1 MQSIDQKVRQTPQTL
16 TVPAG
21 ASEGGVVL
29 PRFLRKPVRQVSRFL
44 NGGFHVSRRGL
55 LSFGLLFAATA
66 CVAALA
72 QGDNHSQFKVQL
84 ASQLGI
90 AISVYDI
97 NGNSE
102 ISDIEV
108 VSLLAPD
115 HGTSI
120 LGYDVEAARNILKSS
135 PWIADASVSKVYPN
149 KLSIRIEERTP
160 FALWQNEHGLQ
171 LIDRQGLILTG
182 FDGRA
187 INLPLVVGKG
197 AEKTAA
203 NVLTQLQRVP
213 ELAANTKAL
222 IRVGDRRWDIE
233 TLDGTTIMLPETGLA
248 GELARFAKIERETEL
263 FNRDISR
270 VDLRFKDRIIVKM
283 SDDAAGLIKAKR
295 EDQLKGQAK
304 SMKGR
309 QT

>member
-1 MQSIDQKVRQTPQTL
+1 MQSIGQKVRLATQAPL
-16 TVPAG
+16 APV

-29 PRFLRKPVRQVSRFL
+29 PRFLRKPVRQISRFM

-55 LSFGLLFAATA
+55 ASFAILFCAAA
-66 CVAALA
+66 GVAALY
-72 QGDNHSQFKVQL
+72 QGNNHGQFKVQL

-90 AISVYDI
+90 AISAYDI
-97 NGNSE
+97 TGNRE
-102 ISDIEV
+102 VSDVEV

-120 LGYDVEAARNILKSS
+120 LGYDVDAARKILKSN

-149 KLSIRIEERTP
+149 KLSIKIEERIP

-171 LIDRQGLILTG
+171 LIDREGLILTQ

-187 INLPLVVGKG
+187 IDLPLVVGKG
-197 AEKTAA
+197 AEKSAA
-203 NVLTQLQRVP
+203 SVLALLQRTP

-233 TLDGTTIMLPETGLA
+233 TLDGTTIMLPENGLA
-248 GELARFAKIERETEL
+248 DELARFARIERETEL
-263 FNRDISR
+263 FSRDISR

-283 SDDAAGLIKAKR
+283 SEDAVNLIRDKR